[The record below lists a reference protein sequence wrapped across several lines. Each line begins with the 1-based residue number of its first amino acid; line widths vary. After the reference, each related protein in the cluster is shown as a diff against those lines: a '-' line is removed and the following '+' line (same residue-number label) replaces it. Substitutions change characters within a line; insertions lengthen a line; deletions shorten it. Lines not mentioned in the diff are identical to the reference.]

1 MKKLI
6 LICCVLVSARSFSQ
20 GFVQGLMQRIHFGL
34 KAGANYSNYTQENFS
49 SDGLVGFHAG
59 ALLDFQLTKNLF
71 IQEEF
76 LFSSQG
82 AKIKG
87 DLFESQNVK
96 VNYFTVPFLL
106 KYRTNPGLYIEA
118 GPQVGMRTSENIG
131 STPIGEFA
139 KKLDLSAVGGL
150 GFQSKSGFGIG
161 VRYVAGLSKVGDF
174 QLSDEK
180 PDFRNSVIQASVFY
194 IF

>member
-1 MKKLI
+1 MKNWLF
-6 LICCVLVSARSFSQ
+6 LVLVFVSSHSFGQ
-20 GFVQGLMQRIHFGL
+20 GFVQGIMGRLSFGL

-59 ALLDFQLTKNLF
+59 AVVDFKLTKNLF

-76 LFSSQG
+76 LFSTQG

-87 DLFESQNVK
+87 DLFDNQNVK

-106 KYRTNPGLYIEA
+106 KYRTNIGLYLEA
-118 GPQVGMRTSENIG
+118 GSQVGMRTSENIG
-131 STPIGEFA
+131 NTQIGEFA
-139 KKLDLSAVGGL
+139 KSLDLSAAGGL
-150 GFQSKSGFGIG
+150 GYQSKSGLGFG

-174 QLSDEK
+174 QISDTK
-180 PDFRNSVIQASVFY
+180 PDFKNSVMQASIFY